1 MEFFQEKNNL
11 PILIKEDM
19 KNIAKSIVVVE
30 KKTVNPPPLLL
41 HFDIFY
47 VCILRIEPMALYM
60 RGKHL
65 PLPYT

>member
-30 KKTVNPPPLLL
+30 KKNCKPSTTTAP
-41 HFDIFY
+41 F
-47 VCILRIEPMALYM
+47 
-60 RGKHL
+60 
-65 PLPYT
+65 